1 MAAIDTIRTE
11 NKYLLSVE
19 EAWSLQR
26 RLEAALQR
34 DPFCAEGPYPVR
46 SLYYDTPDGADYV
59 TKMDGVPSRRKIR
72 LRTYDPGNSLCRLE
86 MKEKRGDAQRKLS
99 LPVSRQAAD
108 RLLDCDYSVLTRY
121 MSHEEDSWQK
131 EARGTNRKAVR
142 FYTTM
147 MLQGYRP
154 ATMVEYRRM
163 AYVYPYADVRITF
176 DTDVRCSESDTDLFR
191 RGPTAAYSAYPDLL
205 LDGKVILEV
214 KFSGPTLPRFISK
227 LLQPYHLTRTAVSKY
242 VLSRPAAYEFIL

>member
-19 EAWSLQR
+19 EAHSLQQ
-26 RLEAALQR
+26 RLETVLQR

-46 SLYYDTPDGADYV
+46 SLYYDTPEAADFV
-59 TKMDGVPSRRKIR
+59 TKMDGAPARRKIR
-72 LRTYDPGNSLCRLE
+72 LRTYAPDQSPCRLE

-99 LPVSRQAAD
+99 LPVSRQAAV

-121 MSHEEDSWQK
+121 MSHEAGSWES

-147 MLQGYRP
+147 TLQCYRP
-154 ATMVEYRRM
+154 VTMVEYRRM
-163 AYVYPYADVRITF
+163 AYVYPHSDVRITF
-176 DTDVRCSESDTDLFR
+176 DSGVRCSESDTDLFR
-191 RGPTAAYSAYPDLL
+191 TGPTAAYSAYPDLL
-205 LDGKVILEV
+205 LDGKIILEI
-214 KFSGPTLPRFISK
+214 KFSGALPRFISRI
-227 LLQPYHLTRTAVSKY
+227 LQPYHLTRTAVSKY